1 MDTPRNLTPE
11 RGPSVWDNPPRSTP
25 YWPIVALAAV
35 AVAAGVAWRYRSFGK
50 ALAVRGAGL
59 SGAALAFATSPAGR
73 RFASVL
79 MERWLTTRR
88 PAQVDRP
95 KDGARLA
102 DGVVDDAL
110 EDTFPASDPPALTY
124 RG

>member
-11 RGPSVWDNPPRSTP
+11 RGPSVWDKPPGPSS

-50 ALAVRGAGL
+50 ALVVKGAGL
-59 SGAALAFATSPAGR
+59 GGMVLGFATSPAGR
-73 RFASVL
+73 RFASIL
-79 MERWLTTRR
+79 MERWSNTRR
-88 PAQVDRP
+88 PAEVVRLRDGRLVD
-95 KDGARLA
+95 D
-102 DGVVDDAL
+102 VDDAL